1 MANSAVA
8 GYERIIDEMDK
19 VIFDL
24 NEKIDG
30 LTSSLADAVS
40 QRDNWKRRA
49 ITAERDEH
57 GEDRMKERKRRA
69 LRDHIV
75 SMERSWIESSPL
87 RLQET
92 TGDEVV

>member
-30 LTSSLADAVS
+30 LTSSLVDVVS

-49 ITAERDEH
+49 IAAERDEH
-57 GEDRMKERKRRA
+57 GEDRMKERRRRA

-87 RLQET
+87 RFQET
-92 TGDEVV
+92 TDDEVV